1 MFALTP
7 ALLTGCTALLLTGCA
22 ALLLTGCAALLLTG
36 CASSPELKVAKKPA
50 EPVTG
55 LHALYAMYGK
65 ARLWAPD
72 IKIIRLASINMD
84 QVKSQPG
91 KAPAWQ
97 VTFAS
102 ESLGQ
107 KRAYTYSVVD
117 ASTSLREGTFPDS
130 PGAWSND
137 NRAFLI
143 AAVRTDTDKAWETAL
158 KHGADYA
165 KKYPD
170 MPISYVLEM
179 GRQISEPMW
188 RVIWGESVT
197 SSALSILID
206 ANAGGYLETLH

>member
-1 MFALTP
+1 MTRRDVFALAP
-7 ALLTGCTALLLTGCA
+7 ALLVSGC
-22 ALLLTGCAALLLTG
+22 
-36 CASSPELKVAKKPA
+36 SSAPEPKVEKKPA

-72 IKIIRLASINMD
+72 IKILRLSSINID
-84 QVKSQPG
+84 KVKSQPG

-97 VTFAS
+97 VVFAS
-102 ESLGQ
+102 ESLNQ

-117 ASTSLREGTFPDS
+117 ASTTLREGTFPDS

-137 NRAFLI
+137 HRAFLI
-143 AAVRTDTDKAWETAL
+143 AAVRADTDKAWETAL
-158 KHGADYA
+158 KHGAEYA

-170 MPISYVLEM
+170 MPISYVLEL
-179 GRQISEPMW
+179 GRQISAPMW

-197 SSALSILID
+197 SSALSILVD
-206 ANAGGYLETLH
+206 ADSGGYLETLH

>member
-1 MFALTP
+1 MDFNVSSDAIQDAGYTECMTRRDLCALAP
-7 ALLTGCTALLLTGCA
+7 ALLLSGCSTA
-22 ALLLTGCAALLLTG
+22 
-36 CASSPELKVAKKPA
+36 PEPKVEKKPV

-72 IKIIRLASINMD
+72 IKILRLSSINIAK
-84 QVKSQPG
+84 VKSQPG

-97 VTFAS
+97 AVFAS

-107 KRAYTYSVVD
+107 KRAYTYSVID
-117 ASTSLREGTFPDS
+117 ASTTLREGTFADS

-137 NRAFLI
+137 HRAFLI
-143 AAVRTDTDKAWETAL
+143 AAVRADTDKAWETAL

-170 MPISYVLEM
+170 MPIFYLLEL
-179 GRQISEPMW
+179 GRRVNAPMW
-188 RVIWGESVT
+188 RVVWGESVT
-197 SSALSILID
+197 SSALSILVD
-206 ANAGGYLETLH
+206 AESGSYLETLH

>member
-1 MFALTP
+1 MNFNLSAQPVYTLKGMTRRDVFAMAP
-7 ALLTGCTALLLTGCA
+7 ALLLTSC
-22 ALLLTGCAALLLTG
+22 
-36 CASSPELKVAKKPA
+36 SSTPEPKVEKKPV

-72 IKIIRLASINMD
+72 IKILRLSSID
-84 QVKSQPG
+84 IDKVKSTPG

-102 ESLGQ
+102 EALAQ

-117 ASTSLREGTFPDS
+117 ASTTLREGIFPDS

-143 AAVRTDTDKAWETAL
+143 AGVRADTDKAWETAL

-170 MPISYVLEM
+170 MPISYVLEL
-179 GRQISEPMW
+179 GRQVSTPMW

-197 SSALSILID
+197 SSALSILVD
-206 ANAGGYLETLH
+206 ANSGDYLETLH